1 MTITLRYKISM
12 YNFGVHGFNVI
23 NIDFITRRKEWITRA
38 KGQPYGRIIDPAKSV
53 DLLAR
58 VYPSIV
64 GNLDRNQ
71 FAVAGKSTGQALP
84 GFRSPGQGRLLS
96 KVIFC

>member
-1 MTITLRYKISM
+1 MD
-12 YNFGVHGFNVI
+12 FNVI
-23 NIDFITRRKEWITRA
+23 NIDFITRRKEPITCA
-38 KGQPYGRIIDPAKSV
+38 KGKPYGKIIDPAKSV

-71 FAVAGKSTGQALP
+71 FAVACKLTGQALP
-84 GFRSPGQGRLLS
+84 GFENAAYFVNCHAQPLFIS
-96 KVIFC
+96 IF